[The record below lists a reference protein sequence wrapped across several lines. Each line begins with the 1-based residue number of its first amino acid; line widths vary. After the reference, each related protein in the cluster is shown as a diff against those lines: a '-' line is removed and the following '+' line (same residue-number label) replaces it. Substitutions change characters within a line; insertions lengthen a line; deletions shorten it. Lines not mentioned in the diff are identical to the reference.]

1 MTLISQARDVERV
14 GWLVWFPGCYCLHSG
29 LIEGLIIRLAFSNK
43 GNHVICGPRKESQP
57 DDKRIAD
64 LQGHRRMTSTTL
76 NIVLGGAEFGKR
88 NLTSDNPVRI
98 V

>member
-1 MTLISQARDVERV
+1 MIFGS
-14 GWLVWFPGCYCLHSG
+14 
-29 LIEGLIIRLAFSNK
+29 
-43 GNHVICGPRKESQP
+43 RKESQP
-57 DDKRIAD
+57 GDKRIAD

-88 NLTSDNPVRI
+88 NLTSDNPVRM

>member
-1 MTLISQARDVERV
+1 MI
-14 GWLVWFPGCYCLHSG
+14 F
-29 LIEGLIIRLAFSNK
+29 
-43 GNHVICGPRKESQP
+43 GPRKESQP
-57 DDKRIAD
+57 GDKRIAD

-88 NLTSDNPVRI
+88 NLTSDNPVRM